1 MLRGWQR
8 YLSNSLVRIF
18 CKGQYTFLGDSLIG
32 ECCNLVVRTR
42 NSNLIL
48 NYTKFKIWDLKIKKK
63 IINIELQFS
72 RSTMGHHSKFSI
84 ASQFNTGVPVII
96 GANIIGYRAQN
107 F

>member
-18 CKGQYTFLGDSLIG
+18 CKGQNTFLGDSLIG

-48 NYTKFKIWDLKIKKK
+48 NCTTLKIWDLKIKKN
-63 IINIELQFS
+63 INIELQFS
-72 RSTMGHHSKFSI
+72 RSTMGHYSKFSI

-96 GANIIGYRAQN
+96 GANIMGYRAQN